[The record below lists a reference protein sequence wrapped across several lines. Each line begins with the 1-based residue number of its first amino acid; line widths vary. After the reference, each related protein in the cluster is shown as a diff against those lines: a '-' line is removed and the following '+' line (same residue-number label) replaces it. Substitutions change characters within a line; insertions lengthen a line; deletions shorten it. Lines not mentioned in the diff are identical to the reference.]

1 MILLY
6 LVLSGIIIS
15 ICIMWI
21 YFLLYTI
28 MSLRRSP
35 RLRQFAIDYR
45 TKNEGGGR
53 VNTTTYDLPMVSIIF
68 PARNEEN
75 YVDECLNSLLKQT
88 NFEIVVVDD
97 GSSDKT
103 AEIFQYYG
111 KKDARIKIVFIDEKR
126 NKPDGWTEKTW
137 ACYQGYI
144 HSTGNILLFTDA
156 DTTHSYCTLS
166 LSLQFYLSNKL
177 NALTLIPRLR
187 AEDFWTRLT
196 LPILWTLSYARYS
209 PLKANNPNTRVG
221 GYFFGSF
228 IMIGRDAYE
237 IIGTHERVREEIV
250 EDVELGRIIKD
261 YGLRSLVVHGE
272 HHITAIWARN
282 LGTLWDGLRRLMIL
296 MYLKEKAKAVTIT
309 FATSLM
315 LLMPLIVTLFLI
327 LWYSVDPLSTTFN
340 NEKEFLW
347 HLVLITSSIVSM
359 VMLIL
364 TSIIQSKAVIFQ
376 SLLYTLGFPIAG
388 SILSSAFISAI
399 YDSRKN
405 NAIRW
410 HERNYSYSPRN

>member
-6 LVLSGIIIS
+6 AILSGIMIS
-15 ICIMWI
+15 ICIVWL

-35 RLRQFAIDYR
+35 CLRQFA
-45 TKNEGGGR
+45 TEGGLNTGR
-53 VNTTTYDLPMVSIIF
+53 VNTTKYDLPMVSIII

-88 NFEIVVVDD
+88 YQNFEIVVVDD
-97 GSSDKT
+97 GSSDRT
-103 AEIFQYYG
+103 AEIFQYYI
-111 KKDARIKIVFIDEKR
+111 KEDARIKIVSIDEKR
-126 NKPDGWTEKTW
+126 NKPDGWTGKTW
-137 ACYQGYI
+137 ACFQGYI
-144 HSTGNILLFTDA
+144 HSAGNILLFTDA
-156 DTTHSYCTLS
+156 DTTHSHCTLS
-166 LSLQFYLSNKL
+166 LSLQFYLSNEL
-177 NALTLIPRLR
+177 DALTLIPRLR

-196 LPILWTLSYARYS
+196 LPILWTLSYAKYS
-209 PLKANNPNTRVG
+209 PQKANNPNTRVG

-250 EDVELGRIIKD
+250 EDVELGRIVKD
-261 YGLRSLVVHGE
+261 RGLRSQVVHGE

-282 LGTLWDGLRRLMIL
+282 LSTLWNGLRRLMIP
-296 MYLKEKAKAVTIT
+296 MYLKEKAKAVMIT
-309 FATSLM
+309 LATFLM
-315 LLMPLIVTLFLI
+315 LLMPLILLLFLI
-327 LWYSVDPLSTTFN
+327 LWYSVDPLGTTFN
-340 NEKEFLW
+340 SEKEFPW
-347 HLVLITSSIVSM
+347 HLVLITCSIVSM

-388 SILSSAFISAI
+388 SILFASFISAI
-399 YDSRKN
+399 FDSSKN
-405 NAIRW
+405 NAISW